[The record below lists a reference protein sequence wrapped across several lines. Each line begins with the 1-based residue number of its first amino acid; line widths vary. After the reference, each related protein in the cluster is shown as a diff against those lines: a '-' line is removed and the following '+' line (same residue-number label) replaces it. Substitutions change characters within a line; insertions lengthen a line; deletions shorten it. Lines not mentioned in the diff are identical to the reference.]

1 VIGGRI
7 PPVDPLREAV
17 DLHICPLVA
26 DGGSV
31 EIRPVMS
38 SPMMHG
44 A

>member
-17 DLHICPLVA
+17 GQHICSLVA
-26 DGGSV
+26 GGGSV
-31 EIRPVMS
+31 EVRSVMS